1 MAKKPTKS
9 KEVAEKATSYNH
21 SVRTS
26 NGTVYTIKFG
36 DKVKLGSRVDAKA

>member
-9 KEVAEKATSYNH
+9 KEVADVKATSSH
-21 SVRTS
+21 KVTTS
-26 NGTVYTIKFG
+26 NGTVYTVKFG